1 MATSLGTT
9 FIDKTNTVDAFIP
22 ELWSDEILDALE
34 HSLVMAKLVNTDFS
48 EMVRGKGDKINIPT
62 ISNLSANTKV
72 ARNAV
77 TVQAPSTESVTSIDI
92 DQHKEVTI
100 LIEDLAEI
108 QTSINL
114 RSIYTKRAGYAIAK
128 VVDTKLITEG
138 DAFTAVTST
147 SATGNTSF
155 LDEDDILMAKTVL
168 DENDC
173 PNEDRHLVVA
183 PSQYNELLQIQR
195 FTEYQMQGGPAVGV
209 IPKGALGTIHGF
221 TVWMT
226 QNLAA
231 TGTGTG
237 DTCPTL
243 AFHRDALA
251 LCIQLTP
258 RVQASYIQEYLGYL
272 VTIDIIYG
280 ATELRSE
287 WGIKVTNDAV
297 AVSA

>member
-1 MATSLGTT
+1 MAMGTT
-9 FIDKTNTVDAFIP
+9 FISTTHSVDSFIP

-62 ISNLSANTKV
+62 ISNLSANTKTV
-72 ARNAV
+72 RAAV
-77 TVQAPSTESVTSIDI
+77 TVQAPTNESVTSINI
-92 DQHKEVTI
+92 DQHKEVSF
-100 LIEDLAEI
+100 LVEDLAEI

-114 RSIYTKRAGYAIAK
+114 RAIYTRRAGYALAK
-128 VVDTKLITEG
+128 TVDDKLITEA
-138 DAFTAVTST
+138 DAFTAVTAT

-155 LDEDDILMAKTVL
+155 LDEDDILMAKTIL

-173 PNEDRHLVVA
+173 PNEDRHIVVS
-183 PSQYNELLQIQR
+183 PSQYNRLLSIQR
-195 FTEYQMQGGPAVGV
+195 FTEYQSQGGPAVGV
-209 IPKGALGTIHGF
+209 IPQGALGTIHGF
-221 TVWMT
+221 SVWMT

-251 LCIQLTP
+251 LCIQLQP
-258 RVQASYIQEYLGYL
+258 RVQATYRQDYLGYL

-287 WGIKVTNDAV
+287 WGVKVTNDAV
-297 AVSA
+297 AVPPAS